1 MSAHTHDD
9 LDWAAELPRMHRL
22 DALEKDSLRTVA
34 DRLVADLPP
43 EPTVVDVGSGS
54 GGMSAALAGALAAGP
69 GGTIVLLDAV
79 DELLDAAR
87 TAAAGA
93 GRGITVDT
101 VVADAGTA
109 GVRDLVPPADLI
121 WASAVVHHLPDQQA
135 AIDRLVAALRGGGR
149 LALAEGGLDQRLL
162 PWDLGVG
169 KPGLEGRLQAARE
182 GWFLELRTSMPD
194 AVRMPYGWSTALGK
208 AGLVDVTSFTYLVD
222 HPAPATGPVLDYAL
236 ERLSWLAETTD
247 DRIDQEDRDALGLLL
262 DPRTPEYLGNRTDV
276 FLKYARTVHYGR
288 LP

>member
-9 LDWAAELPRMHRL
+9 LDWAAELPRMRRL
-22 DALEKDSLRTVA
+22 DALEKDSLRAVA
-34 DRLVADLPP
+34 DRLVVDLPP
-43 EPTVVDVGSGS
+43 GGTVVDVGSGS
-54 GGMSAALAGALAAGP
+54 GGMSAALAGALAAGQ
-69 GGTIVLLDAV
+69 GGRIILLDAV
-79 DELLDAAR
+79 DELLEAAGN
-87 TAAAGA
+87 AAAEA
-93 GRGITVDT
+93 GPGISIDT

-109 GVRDLVPPADLI
+109 PIRELVPAADLI

-135 AIDRLVAALRGGGR
+135 AIDRLAAALRSGGH

-169 KPGLEGRLQAARE
+169 KPGLEGRLHAARE
-182 GWFLELRTSMPD
+182 AWFLELRTSMPD
-194 AVRMPYGWSTALGK
+194 AVRMPYGWSTALSN
-208 AGLVDVTSFTYLVD
+208 AGLVEVTSFTYLVD

-236 ERLSWLAETTD
+236 ERLAWLAEITD
-247 DRIDQEDRDALGLLL
+247 DRLEQEDRDALRLLL
-262 DPRTPEYLGNRTDV
+262 DPQAPEYLGARTDV